1 MAGDEIRAG
10 WYPDVERPGGE
21 RWWDGSSWTEHRR
34 AAGSATPDAGSTPDG
49 APSGWGAPTS
59 VPTGYRPYA
68 SSGYAKSSNAG
79 LALVLSIVGLVCC
92 QLLSVVGLVLGRKTV
107 NEVDEGLVDPSAR
120 GTAQA
125 AFVIG
130 IIGSVLLAIGLV
142 IVVLFLVAVGS

>member
-1 MAGDEIRAG
+1 MAADEIRAG

-34 AAGSATPDAGSTPDG
+34 GGDGAPATPEGSAT
-49 APSGWGAPTS
+49 GWGAPAA
-59 VPTGYRPYA
+59 VPSGYQPHRQVT
-68 SSGYAKSSNAG
+68 YAKSSNAG
-79 LALVLSIVGLVCC
+79 LALTLSIVGLVCC

-107 NEVDEGLVDPSAR
+107 ADVDEGLVDPSAR

-130 IIGSVLLAIGLV
+130 IIGSALLAIA
-142 IVVLFLVAVGS
+142 VVGFLLFVVAIGASS